1 MVLSKVLN
9 SLWNIG
15 AALFWG
21 LVLILFPLYLLLNN
35 SNNWCSSEQ
44 YEIFIS
50 PNQDIEAVATI
61 INCGATTNY
70 ETQISVNRV
79 DSPAD
84 KDILVVLDGHP
95 NELEYKVSWLE
106 GNTIEVSEFN
116 FKDLLSFH
124 SRNKTGDI
132 VRSNIK
138 PKAS

>member
-1 MVLSKVLN
+1 MSKVLN
-9 SLWNIG
+9 SLWNVG

-21 LVLILFPLYLLLNN
+21 LLLILLPLYLLLNN
-35 SNNWCSSEQ
+35 SNDWCGSEQ

-50 PNQDIEAVATI
+50 PNQDIEAVVTI

-84 KDILVVLDGHP
+84 KNVLVVLDGHP
-95 NELEYKVSWLE
+95 NELEYKVSWLGE
-106 GNTIEVSEFN
+106 NTIEVSEFN

-132 VRSNIK
+132 VRSHIK